1 MSSTDNAINT
11 LIDRTLAIIDNGLDR
26 SVGDMKLI
34 DALEL
39 VGILME
45 PMLSVL
51 QSALAEVFKVEFL
64 NHPTDDWTQA
74 EVTDL
79 DNMSHHAAMN
89 LITSQVDARERGYRS
104 LQQ

>member
-39 VGILME
+39 VGILM
-45 PMLSVL
+45 
-51 QSALAEVFKVEFL
+51 
-64 NHPTDDWTQA
+64 D
-74 EVTDL
+74 
-79 DNMSHHAAMN
+79 
-89 LITSQVDARERGYRS
+89 IRERQLVYSQEVNPKPVRACGKACVKKPKRK
-104 LQQ
+104 